1 MSENGNNL
9 NEAILYDINTCA
21 KWMSEKNLS
30 KVYFNLSSN

>member
-1 MSENGNNL
+1 MNENSSNL

-30 KVYFNLSSN
+30 KVYL